1 MNIKISFFTYTMMD
15 IAKTKQKAL
24 KRYNELLNDEKVDTL
39 NDAFAMLSNKYQKFS
54 PIPLDAE
61 SLKAAVL
68 SDMLPLFN
76 KSEEDYAKM
85 VDETYN
91 KMPNDN
97 QIKICYE
104 EFAVNSFLLILLIKQ
119 ISKK

>member
-1 MNIKISFFTYTMMD
+1 MD